1 MRMMSSA
8 MAGAVARYWW
18 VWLVRGIAAIIFG
31 VLAWLWTGPTIFA
44 IGVLFGAYAFV
55 DGVFALVA
63 SVRAAE
69 QHDRWWPL
77 LLEGIVGLVIAGI
90 TFWDIRVTLLAL
102 YFTIAAWAFLTGIFE
117 IAAAVQLRQHIANEI
132 WLVIGGIASILFGA
146 LMIWFPL
153 AGALA
158 IVWIIGAYAIIFGAL
173 MIAFA
178 FRLRSH
184 GASAL

>member
-1 MRMMSSA
+1 MMSSA

-31 VLAWLWTGPTIFA
+31 VLAWAWPGPTIFA
-44 IGVLFGAYAFV
+44 IGILFGAYAFV

-63 SVRAAE
+63 CVRAAE
-69 QHDRWWPL
+69 QHGRWWPL
-77 LLEGIVGLVIAGI
+77 LLEGIVGLVIAAI
-90 TFWDIRVTLLAL
+90 TFWDIRITLLAL
-102 YFTIAAWAFLTGIFE
+102 YFTIAAWAFLTGVLE
-117 IAAAVQLRQHIANEI
+117 IAAGVQMRKHIANEF
-132 WLVIGGIASILFGA
+132 WLIIAGIASIIFGV

-158 IVWIIGAYAIIFGAL
+158 IVWIIGAYAILFGAL

-184 GASAL
+184 GATAL

>member
-1 MRMMSSA
+1 MMSSA

-31 VLAWLWTGPTIFA
+31 VLAWLWPGPTIFA

-63 SVRAAE
+63 CVRVAE
-69 QHDRWWPL
+69 QHGRWLPL
-77 LLEGIVGLVIAGI
+77 LLEGIVGIVIAGI
-90 TFWDIRVTLLAL
+90 TFWDIRITLMAL
-102 YFTIAAWAFLTGIFE
+102 YFTIAAWAFLTGILE
-117 IAAAVQLRQHIANEI
+117 IAAGVQLRRHIANEI
-132 WLVIGGIASILFGA
+132 WLIIGGIASIFFGV
-146 LMIWFPL
+146 LMVWFPL

-158 IVWIIGAYAIIFGAL
+158 VVWIIGGYAILFGVL
-173 MIAFA
+173 MIALA

-184 GASAL
+184 GAMAL